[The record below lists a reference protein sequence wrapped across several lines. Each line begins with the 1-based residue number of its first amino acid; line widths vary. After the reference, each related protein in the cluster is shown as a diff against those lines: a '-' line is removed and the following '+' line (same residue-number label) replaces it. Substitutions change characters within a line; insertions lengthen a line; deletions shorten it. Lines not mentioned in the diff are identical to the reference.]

1 MKRTIARLL
10 KYAFIITMIM
20 AMAAPTPV
28 LAQDVEP
35 TTDPAATEVVTD
47 VPTQEATEAP
57 TQEPTIDPTVVET
70 QIPAVEETE
79 TVADV
84 VEALAESEA
93 VLVDEN
99 GNPLSLASSEAGEAL
114 AAADPWFISGT
125 TAVAYFATQDECDNW
140 SIPVGYEEDFEC
152 NVSATPVQAA
162 IDDVRSDGAVINLS
176 GTFTETVT
184 ITKSVT
190 LDGGGVTVFE
200 PLTIPATNGTEST
213 VGVIYVDGSG
223 SSATI
228 HVVLRGLSINGASLT
243 GTMEDGITTVAGVYV
258 NQADVELINNAI
270 RNFIQDE
277 GLTGAAIV
285 IENGTAVMTG
295 NEIYGNTI
303 GIKVVN
309 GSNVT
314 GSQNG
319 IYNNSVRVTVTDSTV
334 NLGLSSAWTDQEDY
348 APGSTVVFNG
358 DNGNMAGF
366 LPGETVRVNVIGPN
380 GYTAT
385 CDAVVNE
392 YGAWT
397 CSVQLWDSELAMGA
411 YTFSATGLTSGALAE
426 GSFTDKNSSVWGVVT
441 DTSGHGVNGVTV
453 ACTSGCSGSATT
465 YTHWWY
471 GDGYYSFTATWDGNS
486 NSKDSSIR
494 ASKTGYTSQTKNV
507 TLYHNWS
514 KEVDFSDFALACAA
528 LTIKDQPDAVT
539 INYGSDVSFTA
550 EANGTTPISVKWQKA
565 TSSSGPWT
573 DISGTTSTAT
583 LTTYSLTKPVVAL
596 SNTYYRAVFSQ
607 TCSGNTVNSNAAKL
621 TVNQA
626 TPTITWSNPS
636 DVTYGE
642 LLSATQLNAKAM
654 NAGAEVPGTYT
665 YSPVSGTM
673 LSAGDDQDL
682 TVTFNPSDTANYL
695 SATKTVHINVNKRAT
710 GMSISCTP
718 DPVWHDSYSDCT
730 FTVTSSGGTNPTGRV
745 DVGTVLVITG
755 EMVSDHCDLAPIAGS
770 NNSSCTV
777 RHTTGSSDWSPNHV
791 HRLYGYYRGD
801 SNYQDLDYWDFSSD
815 TYYDL
820 KVYDLSNQAALA
832 VVNPGPL
839 TFGTPAVTLTTTGGS
854 GTGAVT
860 FSATGGGCSVT
871 GTSLSVVNPSLPCKV
886 KAFKAS
892 DSNYKSAESP
902 EITVSLL
909 KASQTI
915 TVTQFPSSAVSY
927 NASFNVA
934 ATGGASG
941 NAVTFSTSSSSVCTK
956 TAAATFKMISGTGTC
971 TVKFD
976 QAGNDYYLPAT
987 TTRDAT
993 AAPIAV
999 TSISITDLSHVYDGS
1014 AHAAKVVVTPPVAYT
1029 VIYSGASYPSST
1041 TPPTNVGNYT
1051 VTVNVT
1057 DPNYTGSA
1065 SDTLVISQAPASISI
1080 SDLSHV
1086 YDGSAHAATVVV
1098 TPSATHTVTYSN
1110 ATYPSSTTAPTNA
1123 GSYTVTVNV
1132 TDPNYS
1138 GSDSKTLVI
1147 AQAASTVEVTVPTG
1161 AIYNGSP
1168 YAATAKVTGAGGLD
1182 QAITLIN
1189 YTGAASD
1196 GTPYSSNTA
1205 PTNAGTY
1212 TASASYAGDDNHT
1225 SSIGSSSFTIE
1236 KKDVTSLY
1244 FGDTSHVYDGNVH
1257 GVTAYTVPSG
1267 LKVDLVYSPV
1277 DPTNAGVYDVTGTV
1291 NDVNYKGTNTT
1302 KMEITKA
1309 SSTVTVTAADAEY
1322 DGTAH
1327 GATAVVTG
1335 VGGLNSPIT
1344 DITYTGT
1351 VADGSSYNSTTA
1363 PTNAGNYDAV
1373 AFYAGDANHN
1383 PTGNGKNYNITQRPV
1398 TVTSDNASKVWT
1410 SLDPVFTYSLTSGT
1424 LVSGDGFTGLLDR
1437 DPGEGAGDYN
1447 ITQGTLTLGSNY
1459 KINFIGSTLTI
1470 YMTLGQIDTDVDGI
1484 KDNVDNCV
1492 TIPNPNQKDT
1502 DGDGIGDACDSTPN
1516 GPLAKLLIPLT
1527 GGSGFTTF
1535 NCGAVSILR
1544 LPTGDFV
1551 IASSDFCKMSGELLP
1566 VTEEEVKLISDLPAG
1581 TTYGFGMGLTVLD
1594 GLTPIKK
1601 VEDPGRLT
1609 FSYRIT
1615 DDLKDKT
1622 LSVLFWDETLKEGLG
1637 DWVELPAYEEDED
1650 GVPVIKSLHPEE
1662 ETEDRMILEGVR
1674 VTELNHVEFVTNFP
1688 GIFILVAK

>member
-10 KYAFIITMIM
+10 KYVFIITMIM

-35 TTDPAATEVVTD
+35 TTEPTATEVVTD
-47 VPTQEATEAP
+47 VSTQEATEAP
-57 TQEPTIDPTVVET
+57 TQEPTTDPTVVET

-99 GNPLSLASSEAGEAL
+99 GNPLSLGSAEAGEAL

-140 SIPVGYEEDFEC
+140 SIPAGYEENFEC

-176 GTFTETVT
+176 GTFTESVT

-200 PLTIPATNGTEST
+200 PLTIPSTNGTEST

-270 RNFIQDE
+270 LNFIQDE
-277 GLTGAAIV
+277 GLTGAAVV

-303 GIKVVN
+303 GMKVVN
-309 GSNVT
+309 GSIVT

-319 IYNNSVRVTVTDSTV
+319 FFNNGVRVTVSDSTV
-334 NLGLSSAWTDQEDY
+334 NLGLSSAWTDLEDY

-358 DNGNMAGF
+358 DNSNMAGF
-366 LPGETVRVNVIGPN
+366 LPGETVRVNVVGPN

-411 YTFSATGLTSGALAE
+411 YTFAATGLTSGALAE
-426 GSFTDKNSSVWGVVT
+426 GSFTDKSASVYGWVT
-441 DTSGHGVNGVTV
+441 DASGHGVNGVTV
-453 ACTSGCSGSATT
+453 QCTSGCTGSATT
-465 YTHWWY
+465 YSHSYW
-471 GDGYYSFTATWDGNS
+471 GDGYYSFTADLGDS
-486 NSKDSSIR
+486 NYKDSRIQ
-494 ASKTGYTSQTKNV
+494 ASKSGYNSQYKDIRIYRNTSNWIDFWNFTLSCINV
-507 TLYHNWS
+507 S
-514 KEVDFSDFALACAA
+514 IS
-528 LTIKDQPDAVT
+528 DQPDAVT
-539 INYGSDVSFTA
+539 ITYGSDASFTA
-550 EANGTTPISVKWQKA
+550 ATSGTTPISVKWQKA

-573 DISGTTSTAT
+573 DISGATST
-583 LTTYSLTKPVVAL
+583 TYKITKPAVAL
-596 SNTYYRAVFSQ
+596 NNTYYRAVFTQ
-607 TCSGNTVNSNAAKL
+607 TCSGRTIYTNAAKL
-621 TVNQA
+621 TVNKA
-626 TPTITWSNPS
+626 TPTIDWDDPA
-636 DVTYGE
+636 DITYGT
-642 LLSATQLNAKAM
+642 LLSATQLDAKAM
-654 NAGAEVPGTYT
+654 HNGSEVLGTYE
-665 YSPVSGTM
+665 YSPIVGTM
-673 LSAGDDQDL
+673 LGGGDDQDL
-682 TVTFNPSDTANYL
+682 SVTFKPSDAANYN
-695 SATKTVHINVNKRAT
+695 SPISKTVHIDVNERAT
-710 GMSISCTP
+710 GMSITCTP
-718 DPVWHDSYSDCT
+718 DPVWHNSFSDCT

-755 EMVSDHCDLAPIAGS
+755 YMASDHCDLAPIAGT

-777 RHTTGSSDWSPNHV
+777 RHITGVSDWTPNHV
-791 HRLYGYYRGD
+791 HRLYGFYRGD
-801 SNYQDLDYWDFSSD
+801 SNYQDLDYWDFTAD

-820 KVYDLSNQAALA
+820 KVYDLANQAALA

-860 FSATGGGCSVT
+860 FSATGGGCSVS
-871 GTSLSVVNPSLPCKV
+871 GNALSVVNPTLPCKV

-892 DSNYKSAESP
+892 DSSYKSAESP

-909 KASQTI
+909 KAAQTI
-915 TVTQFPSSAVSY
+915 TVTLFPTAPVAY
-927 NASFNVA
+927 NSTFNVA

-941 NAVTFSTSSSSVCTK
+941 NPVTFSTASATVCTK
-956 TAAATFKMISGTGTC
+956 TAASEFKMISGTGTC
-971 TVKFD
+971 AVKFD

-993 AAPIAV
+993 AAKIPV

-1014 AHAAKVVVTPPVAYT
+1014 AHAATVVVTPAVANT
-1029 VIYSGASYPSST
+1029 VTYSGVSGPNST
-1041 TPPTNVGNYT
+1041 TPPTAAGSYT

-1057 DPNYTGSA
+1057 DPNYTGSKL
-1065 SDTLVISQAPASISI
+1065 D
-1080 SDLSHV
+1080 
-1086 YDGSAHAATVVV
+1086 
-1098 TPSATHTVTYSN
+1098 
-1110 ATYPSSTTAPTNA
+1110 
-1123 GSYTVTVNV
+1123 
-1132 TDPNYS
+1132 
-1138 GSDSKTLVI
+1138 TLVI
-1147 AQAASTVEVTVPTG
+1147 AQASSTVDVTVTN
-1161 AIYNGSP
+1161 ATYDGSTHG
-1168 YAATAKVTGAGGLD
+1168 ATALATGAGGLSVD
-1182 QAITLIN
+1182 VTASIT

-1196 GTPYSSNTA
+1196 GTPYSSTTA
-1205 PTNAGTY
+1205 PVNAGTY
-1212 TASASYAGDDNHT
+1212 TATATYAGDANHT
-1225 SSIGSSSFTIE
+1225 DSTGSSSFTIE

-1257 GVTAYTVPSG
+1257 GVTAYTVPAG

-1277 DPTNAGVYDVTGTV
+1277 DPTNAGMYNVTGTV

-1309 SSTVTVTAADAEY
+1309 PSTVAVSASDAEY
-1322 DGTAH
+1322 DGASH

-1335 VGGLNSPIT
+1335 AGLSLTIT
-1344 DITYTGT
+1344 DKITYTGT
-1351 VADGSSYNSTTA
+1351 VADGSSYNSTVA

-1373 AFYAGDANHN
+1373 YYYPGDINHN
-1383 PTGNGKNYNITQRPV
+1383 PSGNGKNYNITQRPV
-1398 TVTSDNASKVWT
+1398 TVTSDNTSKVWT

-1470 YMTLGQIDTDVDGI
+1470 YMTLGQIDTDNDGI

-1492 TIPNPNQKDT
+1492 TISNPNQKDT

-1516 GPLAKLLIPLT
+1516 GPLVKLGIPVT
-1527 GGSGFTTF
+1527 GAGGFINF

-1551 IASSDFCKMSGELLP
+1551 IASSDFCEMSGELLP

-1581 TTYGFGMGLTVLD
+1581 NTYGFGMNLTVLD

-1615 DDLKDKT
+1615 DELKDKT
-1622 LSVLFWDETLKEGLG
+1622 LTVLFWDETLKEGLG

-1650 GVPVIKSLHPEE
+1650 GISVIKSLHPEE

-1688 GIFILVAK
+1688 GIFILVTK